1 VDMSTDSE
9 ASVLERTRRRLC
21 EIVEQERLLEAPV
34 SVLARPLTAEEAI
47 GTPGRRDFPIIL
59 GKERVIE
66 AIVLE
71 ARGHAFTDSLGEFDG
86 TIGEI
91 LELELDTSQSR
102 AVFVATLNAILR
114 HLERV
119 SGTVHCRDEDPE
131 LCAGEIATLL
141 LNRYGRVTVG
151 LIGMNPAIAEC
162 LVGTFGETRVHITDL
177 NPDNIGQL
185 KFGVETWD
193 GNDRTR
199 DLIESSDVLVVTG
212 TTLVNGTFDD
222 IHRMARDAGKPSLL
236 YGVTA
241 AGVSELLG
249 IERICPRGR

>member
-1 VDMSTDSE
+1 MSTVSNE
-9 ASVLERTRRRLC
+9 PSVLEVCRGFLRD
-21 EIVEQERLLEAPV
+21 IVEQESLLDAHV
-34 SVLARPLTAEEAI
+34 SVVAKTLAPEEAI
-47 GTPGRRDFPIIL
+47 GTPGRRDFPIIM

-71 ARGHAFTDSLGEFDG
+71 ARGHAFTDSPGEFDG
-86 TIGEI
+86 TIGEV
-91 LELELDTSQSR
+91 LELVLDTSQNR
-102 AVFVATLNAILR
+102 AMFVATLNAVLR

-141 LNRYGRVTVG
+141 LDRYGRVTVG

-185 KFGVETWD
+185 KFGVEMWD

-222 IHRMARDAGKPSLL
+222 IHRMARDARKSSLL